1 VLKVVRQNQLT
12 TASPKRHPIW
22 QVLRVLKKWLND
34 NPDKFHWRADSISYP
49 EADLQGCD
57 KEFPEHDVL
66 LLRYLFSVRP
76 ASAAVT
82 PVSCRF
88 FFCSSSKVR
97 IAALSF
103 LAAALTVWMRAL

>member
-1 VLKVVRQNQLT
+1 VILDPDNYD
-12 TASPKRHPIW
+12 I
-22 QVLRVLKKWLND
+22 WLN
-34 NPDKFHWRADSISYP
+34 PGMRRGTRRDSESTVLVGLLRSDAK
-49 EADLQGCD
+49 ADLQGCD
-57 KEFPEHDVL
+57 KECPEHDVL

-88 FFCSSSKVR
+88 FFSSSVNVR

-103 LAAALTVWMRAL
+103 LVAALTVWMRAL